1 MSSLYYA
8 RLIKLS
14 LFRIS
19 VWSLKEDTLKQIC
32 SIQTTS
38 SVVDYALSPN
48 GTQLAVYEKLA
59 STETVAHQ
67 NLTVWNIP
75 AEGEAAIQIGSFSHK
90 NAGTWTP
97 QWSPDNRFF
106 ARLVNGEVH
115 IFDALA
121 GAAWT
126 DPSHRVQCPGIS
138 EFALSADS
146 KCAIFI
152 KEAGGKPG
160 SVKIYNFASSATA
173 ATLTAQKT
181 FFKADRC
188 RLLFS
193 PSGRHLLAQT
203 QTDYDK
209 TGKSYYG
216 ESNLYFLAANGTFD
230 CRVDLPAKGPIHD
243 ICWSPM
249 SSEFLVVYG
258 FMPSTTSLFDCKCSC
273 LYTFACGAKNL
284 ASFNPSGDLVCFGG
298 FGNLAGGV
306 EVWRR
311 GGVGP
316 IGRIGSFEAAGST
329 LCDWSPDGTHLIT
342 ATLTPRL
349 RVDNGFRIWTAT
361 GRMLGRVQF
370 GELYQV
376 AWCVGAEQQASVDK
390 NVSIQTGELKKAAYR
405 PPSLRSKISSPAPA
419 PAPTNPLAKTIKK
432 LKEKLASIQE
442 IKAKQAAGAPLEV
455 AQISKMQRE
464 AEIEAEL
471 ATAMKAL
478 EMQ

>member
-1 MSSLYYA
+1 MSNA
-8 RLIKLS
+8 
-14 LFRIS
+14 
-19 VWSLKEDTLKQIC
+19 
-32 SIQTTS
+32 
-38 SVVDYALSPN
+38 VVDYALSPN
-48 GTQLAVYEKLA
+48 GTQLAVFEKLS

-67 NLTVWNIP
+67 NFTVWSIK
-75 AEGEAAIQIGSFSHK
+75 ADASEAIKVASFSHK

-97 QWSPDNRFF
+97 QWSPDGRFF
-106 ARLVNGEVH
+106 ARSVSNEVH
-115 IFDALA
+115 IFDAQA
-121 GAAWT
+121 ATAWT
-126 DPSHRVQCPGIS
+126 DPNHRVQVAGIT
-138 EFALSADS
+138 EFCIGADG

-152 KEAGGKPG
+152 KETGGKPG
-160 SVKIYNFASSATA
+160 SVKIYNFAAAQTA
-173 ATLTAQKT
+173 ILTAQKT

-188 RLLFS
+188 RLQFS
-193 PSGRHLLAQT
+193 PTGRHLLAQT

-216 ESNLYFLAANGTFD
+216 ESNLYFLSSNGTFD

-243 ICWSPM
+243 LCWSP
-249 SSEFLVVYG
+249 SGNEFVVVYG
-258 FMPSTTSLFDCKCSC
+258 FMPSTTSLFDCKCAC
-273 LYTFACGAKNL
+273 LYTFTCGAKNS
-284 ASFNPSGDLVCFGG
+284 AAFNGNGELLCFGG

-311 GGVGP
+311 GPGP

-361 GRMLGRVQF
+361 GRLLGKAQF
-370 GELYQV
+370 SELYQV
-376 AWCVGAEQQASVDK
+376 AWCVGAEKASIDG
-390 NVSIQTGELKKAAYR
+390 NVAVQTGELKKAAYR
-405 PPSLRSKISSPAPA
+405 PPSLRSNANATASKSTSATS
-419 PAPTNPLAKTIKK
+419 TNSPLAKTIKK

-442 IKAKQAAGAPLEV
+442 IKAKKAAGAPLEV
-455 AQISKMQRE
+455 DQLAKMERE

-471 ATAMKAL
+471 AAAMKSL